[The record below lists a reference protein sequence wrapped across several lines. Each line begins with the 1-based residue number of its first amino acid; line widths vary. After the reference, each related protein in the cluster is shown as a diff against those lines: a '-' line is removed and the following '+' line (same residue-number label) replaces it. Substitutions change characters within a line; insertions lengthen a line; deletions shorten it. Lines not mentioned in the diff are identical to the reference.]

1 MKIILTISEILNY
14 SKEQVKLNSMC
25 SFIGSAK
32 ASFITREEII
42 RKATSL
48 SKEFT
53 DQTDA
58 VKLDL
63 IDEEIIL
70 EINSEFIAELLEV
83 YGNVAFGMFNILIS
97 SQAQTKT
104 LFDRWT
110 KTK

>member
-1 MKIILTISEILNY
+1 MKIILTISEILNF
-14 SKEQVKLNSMC
+14 SKEQVRLNSMC
-25 SFIGSAK
+25 SFIGSVK
-32 ASFITREEII
+32 ASLVTREEII

-63 IDEEIIL
+63 VDEEIIL

-97 SQAQTKT
+97 SQAQTKR
-104 LFDRWT
+104 LFDKWT
-110 KTK
+110 KK

>member
-14 SKEQVKLNSMC
+14 SREQVKLNSMC
-25 SFIGSAK
+25 SFIGSVK

-63 IDEEIIL
+63 VDEEIIL

-104 LFDRWT
+104 LLDKWT
-110 KTK
+110 KK